1 MEVVAKKKFGQNFL
15 VSKQAK
21 VKLSS
26 HLEQFLLQSKPAKI
40 LEVGP
45 GLGDLTEISSKLLPV
60 VAVEID
66 PEIVE
71 TVQTRFTKEFNSKLY
86 LGDVY
91 QWQKEILAGN
101 LAPSSATLDLES
113 ISWPDNLSTSKFKTI
128 KAKQILSKNSS
139 DKLFVKPGLVNMPS
153 DFESF
158 YLQEDWAMVS
168 NLPYNLGSRILVDL
182 ALLKPSASFFVTLQ
196 EEVVDK
202 AVHLQRQFSFF
213 GAWLNLFYIFQKVM
227 LLPPHFFSPQPKV
240 TSALMSALPRN
251 LPSYLQSLEYR
262 YKALQILK
270 GLFQM
275 PSKTILN
282 NLRNMGWEQDKIEI
296 LLSSVKLDSKSRLH
310 SDNYQLVLHQIL
322 CVDKVKALNH
332 P

>member
-66 PEIVE
+66 PEMVQ
-71 TVQTRFTKEFNSKLY
+71 TVQTRFTEEFNSKLY

-91 QWQKEILAGN
+91 QWQKEILASN
-101 LAPSSATLDLES
+101 LAASSSFIDYS
-113 ISWPDNLSTSKFKTI
+113 SDNLTI
-128 KAKQILSKNSS
+128 KL
-139 DKLFVKPGLVNMPS
+139 GLVKMPA

-202 AVHLQRQFSFF
+202 AVHFKRHFSFF

-251 LPSYLQSLEYR
+251 LPSYLQSLESR

-282 NLRNMGWEQDKIEI
+282 NLRNMGWEPDKIET
-296 LLSSVKLDSKSRLH
+296 LLSSVKLTSKSRLH

-322 CVDKVKALNH
+322 CVDKV
-332 P
+332 